1 MRRFL
6 KDPGHADAYEGL
18 EVTWKPGKSPT
29 LTITQ
34 DDGAQETID
43 ISKLTTTEIH
53 DLMIEKGLERKFVG
67 TKSADLR
74 SRKTM
79 ATN

>member
-1 MRRFL
+1 M
-6 KDPGHADAYEGL
+6 
-18 EVTWKPGKSPT
+18 
-29 LTITQ
+29 TITQ
-34 DDGAQETID
+34 DYGAQETID